1 MDFGIGEHKWT
12 LDYTAVCVIR
22 YTECIVQ
29 FSIIGITVLT
39 LAVPENLPRAVPL
52 SLAYSVKK
60 ITKENNLVRHLE
72 AFETT
77 GNAAIICLDKIRT
90 LTINR
95 MVVQA
100 YIGKTHYKTIPRF
113 KSIPDPFWNI
123 FLANI
128 VLIVLIIPT

>member
-1 MDFGIGEHKWT
+1 MDLGIGEHKWT

-29 FSIIGITVLT
+29 FSIIGITVLMV
-39 LAVPENLPRAVPL
+39 AVPKNLPHAVPL
-52 SLAYSVKK
+52 SLAYSIKK

-77 GNAAIICLDKIRT
+77 GNATIICLDKMRT

-100 YIGKTHYKTIPRF
+100 YI
-113 KSIPDPFWNI
+113 
-123 FLANI
+123 
-128 VLIVLIIPT
+128 